1 MKDNIANKCKNVP
14 NFNMEYHMLYMD
26 SIKKIRVW
34 KIKKC
39 MKSYEGVLRGEK
51 SFLPSPK
58 EVLMANSHF
67 AVR

>member
-1 MKDNIANKCKNVP
+1 
-14 NFNMEYHMLYMD
+14 MED
-26 SIKKIRVW
+26 
-34 KIKKC
+34 KKC